1 MALGVVREEL
11 QYNEST
17 QKEEE
22 LDFQQELFLKEQQRD
37 RQSAA
42 SLHPG
47 LLSSTHTHYLDSVM
61 SK

>member
-22 LDFQQELFLKEQQRD
+22 LDFQR
-37 RQSAA
+37 RNS
-42 SLHPG
+42 
-47 LLSSTHTHYLDSVM
+47 
-61 SK
+61 